1 MRRFLL
7 TTAAVA
13 TTLLGAA
20 CGDSSGLGGNAA
32 GSYELLTING
42 QSLPVTTQS
51 GRTIEAGQLD
61 LDNDGTFFDVIQYR
75 TFGSSLIQTEQFT
88 GFWERNG
95 SEIRLDYDNSND
107 VLFAERTSSSRL
119 VLTDDVGNEWGYR
132 RF

>member
-13 TTLLGAA
+13 TTLVAAA
-20 CGDSSGLGGNAA
+20 CGDSSGLSGNVA

-51 GRTIEAGQLD
+51 GRTIEAGQLE
-61 LDNDGTFFDVIQYR
+61 LDSDETFVDIIQYR
-75 TFGSSLIQTEQFT
+75 TFGSSLIQTDEFFGT
-88 GFWERNG
+88 WERNG
-95 SEIRLDYDNSND
+95 SEIRLEYDNSND

-119 VLTDDVGNEWGYR
+119 VLLDNDGNEWGYR

>member
-13 TTLLGAA
+13 TTLVAAA
-20 CGDSSGLGGNAA
+20 CGDSSGLSGNVA

-51 GRTIEAGQLD
+51 GRTIEAGQLE
-61 LDNDGTFFDVIQYR
+61 LDSDETFVDIIQYR
-75 TFGSSLIQTEQFT
+75 TFGSSLIQTDEFFGT
-88 GFWERNG
+88 WERNG
-95 SEIRLDYDNSND
+95 SEIRLEYDNSND

-119 VLTDDVGNEWGYR
+119 VLIDYDGNEWGYR

>member
-13 TTLLGAA
+13 TTLVAAA
-20 CGDSSGLGGNAA
+20 CGDSSGLSGNVA

-51 GRTIEAGQLD
+51 GRTIEAGQLE
-61 LDNDGTFFDVIQYR
+61 LDSDETFVDIIQYR
-75 TFGSSLIQTEQFT
+75 TFGSSLIQTDEFFGT
-88 GFWERNG
+88 WERNG
-95 SEIRLDYDNSND
+95 SEIRLEYDNSND

-119 VLTDDVGNEWGYR
+119 VLIDNDGNEWGYR

>member
-13 TTLLGAA
+13 TTLVAAA
-20 CGDSSGLGGNAA
+20 CGDSSGLGGNVA

-51 GRTIEAGQLD
+51 GRTIEAGQLE
-61 LDNDGTFFDVIQYR
+61 LDSDETFVDIIQYR
-75 TFGSSLIQTEQFT
+75 TFGSSLIQTDEFFGT
-88 GFWERNG
+88 WERNG
-95 SEIRLDYDNSND
+95 SEIRLEYDNSND

-119 VLTDDVGNEWGYR
+119 VLIDNDGNEWGYR

>member
-20 CGDSSGLGGNAA
+20 CGDSSGLGGNPA

-61 LDNDGTFFDVIQYR
+61 LDNDGRFFDVIQYR
-75 TFGSSLIQTEQFT
+75 T
-88 GFWERNG
+88 
-95 SEIRLDYDNSND
+95 DN
-107 VLFAERTSSSRL
+107 
-119 VLTDDVGNEWGYR
+119 
-132 RF
+132 